1 MNAKRLFIRNVR
13 PGERIQDIF
22 LVADKSMAYSQK
34 GTPYLNLRLK
44 DCTGEVEGKIWDQA
58 PEWNQK
64 FKKGDLVWIQARALN
79 YRDSL
84 QFTIQDLR
92 TVSPDEYDPLDFIPS
107 AACPAE
113 NMFAEL
119 TAFIDKIM
127 DPDYHALLNA
137 FFKDEGFSRLFQR
150 APAAKGFHHVYLGG
164 LLEHTLSVVNLLDL
178 VAGYYPFI
186 NRNLLLTG
194 GILHD
199 IGKVSEYSY
208 DLLID
213 YSDAGR
219 LIGHIVIGLEMLDAR
234 IALLE
239 GFPEQKA
246 LELRHILLSHHGALE
261 FGSPKRPKTLEALM
275 VHHVDDL
282 DAKVNAFQEYIR
294 GSQDESS
301 SWTQFHRLLARFLYK
316 GKNSQTPGDSA

>member
-1 MNAKRLFIRNVR
+1 VQ
-13 PGERIQDIF
+13 PGERIHDIF
-22 LVADKSMAYSQK
+22 LVADKYLAYSQK

-58 PEWNQK
+58 MEWDQK
-64 FKKGDLVWIQARALN
+64 FRKGDLVWLQARALN
-79 YRDSL
+79 YRDTL

-92 TVSPDEYDPLDFIPS
+92 TVRSDEYDPLDFIPS
-107 AACPAE
+107 ATRPAAD
-113 NMFAEL
+113 MIAEL
-119 TAFIDKIM
+119 TAFVDKVT

-137 FFKDEGFSRLFQR
+137 FFKDEGFFRLFQR

-164 LLEHTLSVVNLLDL
+164 LLAHTLSVVHLLDL
-178 VAGYYPFI
+178 VAGHYPSV

-194 GILHD
+194 GVLHD

-219 LIGHIVIGLEMLDAR
+219 LIGHIIIGLEMLDAK
-234 IALLE
+234 IALLK

-246 LELRHILLSHHGALE
+246 MELRHILLSHHGALE
-261 FGSPKRPKTLEALM
+261 FGSPKRPKTLEALI

-282 DAKVNAFQEYIR
+282 DAKVNAFQEFIHSSR
-294 GSQDESS
+294 DESS
-301 SWTQFHRLLARFLYK
+301 DWTQFHRLLDRFLYK
-316 GKNSQTPGDSA
+316 GRNSETPRDPSDAD